1 MLEPK
6 SFQSIES
13 VNDFVIK
20 FANVN
25 GTGSASANQMF
36 AKAIFRMGIP
46 VSPKNIFPSNIQGLP
61 TWFEVR
67 VSEKGYLG
75 QRGGVDIAVAMNP
88 QSYSKDIDEISE
100 GGYLLYDSTWK
111 RNFNRSDINIIE
123 IPLTQLCVDSFKN
136 PKQRALFKNIA
147 YVGALSALMEIEY
160 EVLETIISEQF
171 ANKPALIEPNI
182 KALNL
187 GRDYVLDNLDYPIG
201 IKLSRRNLLE
211 NKILISGNEAAG
223 LGAVYGGATFCSW
236 YPITPST
243 SLAEGYEKYAK
254 KYRVDERSGK
264 NLYASVQAEDEL
276 AAVGMAIGAN
286 WNGARAF
293 TATSGPGISL
303 MSEFLG
309 LAYFAEIPLVVF
321 NVQRGGPSTGMP
333 TRTQQSDVLA
343 CAYASH
349 GDTKH
354 VLLFPAD
361 PKDCFD
367 FSAKAFDLADQLQTP
382 VFVVSDLDM
391 GMNDWVCEK
400 FDWDDSIAYDK
411 GKVLNYEDLEKLE
424 SYGRYLD
431 SDNDGICYRTY
442 PGTHPEKGAYFT
454 RGTSHD
460 EYARYTEDGN
470 VNAETLMRLMR
481 KFRTASELVPEPL
494 IEINGEDSCGI
505 IFYGSSKPAVL
516 EAKDILKTKNIN
528 VDLMQIRSFPFNLD
542 VWEFIANHDRIYVV
556 EQNRDSQMRTLIMA
570 EGGISAEVLRPLVHF
585 TGDPIE
591 AAYIVNKVSEREVNY
606 KSHKNIKE
614 S

>member
-160 EVLETIISEQF
+160 EVLEKIISEQF
-171 ANKPALIEPNI
+171 ANKPSLIEPNI

-187 GRDYVLDNLDYPIG
+187 GRDYVLENLDYPIG

-254 KYRVDERSGK
+254 KYRVDEKSGK

-309 LAYFAEIPLVVF
+309 LAYFAEIPLVIF

-400 FDWDDSIAYDK
+400 FDWDDSISYNR
-411 GKVLNYEDLEKLE
+411 GKVLDYEDLEKLE

-470 VNAETLMRLMR
+470 INAETLMRLMR

-516 EAKDILKTKNIN
+516 EAKDILRTKNIN

-542 VWEFIANHDRIYVV
+542 VWEFIASHDRIYVV

-591 AAYIVNKVSEREVNY
+591 AAYIVNKISEREVNY

-614 S
+614 R